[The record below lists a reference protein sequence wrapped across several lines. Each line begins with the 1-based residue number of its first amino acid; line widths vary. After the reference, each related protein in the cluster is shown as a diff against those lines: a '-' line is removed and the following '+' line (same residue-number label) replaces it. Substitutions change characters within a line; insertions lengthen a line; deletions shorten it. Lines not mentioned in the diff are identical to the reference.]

1 MFGSKK
7 PRVSKDQLKK
17 AVVSANA
24 RLVSANNRLKKDIV
38 ANKTKLKDMENNYEA
53 HRKALED
60 TKEMQVYADNEL
72 EGVQFEVA
80 EVQTSLKKALS
91 KLAKL
96 TEDSNTLKEANKEM
110 EDRSVELL
118 QSIEVL
124 EEKEEELDGL
134 TVSLKQIRK
143 EEADGQETL
152 ELLAI
157 ELNELDMGVEAY
169 IARKS
174 AAESEFSAFKVKIER
189 EKAAV
194 YNELDS
200 IKDRMAQATLESGKD
215 MGRLDKAIAERISEL
230 QDMDEL
236 LSKKDYEFS
245 TVLSKIHNAE
255 DIVRDAEQRAEYI
268 VKQAQEKVV
277 QVKGDFKDW
286 KVQVLDE
293 VARKKMKG
301 QIENIDKAGLSEI
314 LGG

>member
-7 PRVSKDQLKK
+7 SRVSKDQLKK
-17 AVVSANA
+17 AVVSANT
-24 RLVSANNRLKKDIV
+24 RLVSANNRLKKDIKAGKV
-38 ANKTKLKDMENNYEA
+38 RLTDMENNYEA

-60 TKEMQVYADNEL
+60 TKEVQVLAENEL

-96 TEDSNTLKEANKEM
+96 TEDSNALKESNEKIEGKSAK
-110 EDRSVELL
+110 LL
-118 QSIEVL
+118 KSIEAL
-124 EEKEEELDGL
+124 EKKEEKLDGL
-134 TVSLKQIRK
+134 TASLKQIRK

-152 ELLAI
+152 GLLAI

-174 AAESEFSAFKVKIER
+174 AAESEFNTFKAKIER
-189 EKAAV
+189 EKATV
-194 YNELDS
+194 HDELS
-200 IKDRMAQATLESGKD
+200 NIKDRMAQSTLESGKE

-245 TVLSKIHNAE
+245 TVLSKIGTAE
-255 DIVRDAEQRAEYI
+255 NIVKDAEQRAEYI

>member
-1 MFGSKK
+1 MFGPKK

-24 RLVSANNRLKKDIV
+24 RLVSANNRLKKDIE
-38 ANKTKLKDMENNYEA
+38 AGKKKLKDMENNYEA

-60 TKEMQVYADNEL
+60 TKEVQVCADNEL

-80 EVQTSLKKALS
+80 EVQTTLKKALS

-96 TEDSNTLKEANKEM
+96 TEDSNALKESNKEM
-110 EDRSVELL
+110 EDKSLELL
-118 QSIEVL
+118 KSIEAL

-169 IARKS
+169 TSRKS
-174 AAESEFSAFKVKIER
+174 AAESEFSAFKAKIER
-189 EKAAV
+189 EKTAV
-194 YNELDS
+194 HDELGS
-200 IKDRMAQATLESGKD
+200 IKDRMVEATLESGKE
-215 MGRLDKAIAERISEL
+215 MGRLDKAIAERISEI
-230 QDMDEL
+230 QDMDAL

-245 TVLSKIHNAE
+245 TVLSKIGAAE
-255 DIVRDAEQRAEYI
+255 NIIKDAEQKAEYI
-268 VKQAQEKVV
+268 IKQAQEKVV
-277 QVKGDFKDW
+277 KVKGDFKDW
-286 KVQVLDE
+286 KIEALDD

-301 QIENIDKAGLSEI
+301 KIENIDKAGLSEI

>member
-1 MFGSKK
+1 MFGPKK

-17 AVVSANA
+17 AVVSANKK
-24 RLVSANNRLKKDIV
+24 LVSANNKLKKDIESG
-38 ANKTKLKDMENNYEA
+38 KKKLKDMENNYEA

-60 TKEMQVYADNEL
+60 TKEVQVCADNEL

-80 EVQTSLKKALS
+80 EVQTTLKKALS

-96 TEDSNTLKEANKEM
+96 TEDSNALKESNKEM
-110 EDRSVELL
+110 EDKSLELL
-118 QSIEVL
+118 KSIEAL

-174 AAESEFSAFKVKIER
+174 AAESEFNAFKAKIER
-189 EKAAV
+189 ERSTIHS
-194 YNELDS
+194 ELS
-200 IKDRMAQATLESGKD
+200 NIKDRMAQSTLESGKE
-215 MGRLDKAIAERISEL
+215 MGRLDKAIAERMSEI
-230 QDMDEL
+230 QDLDTRIQKKTFEL
-236 LSKKDYEFS
+236 S
-245 TVLSKIHNAE
+245 TVQSSISSVEEKVKDAEGRIEYIIKKEQDRVSKI
-255 DIVRDAEQRAEYI
+255 
-268 VKQAQEKVV
+268 
-277 QVKGDFKDW
+277 KGDFKDW
-286 KVQVLDE
+286 KVQALDE

-301 QIENIDKAGLSEI
+301 QIENIDRAGLKEV
-314 LGG
+314 LDG